1 MFKEEYKRMKKGELI
16 ENINEKIL
24 EKGAFLPQTAEERKK

>member
-1 MFKEEYKRMKKGELI
+1 MKKGEQI

-24 EKGAFLPQTAEERKK
+24 EKGAFLPLSAEERKK